1 MKWLQFFTP
10 VSSITWQEAHELTK
24 EYPTGDI
31 TFLDVRQPKE
41 YKSGHLPGA
50 KLIPMGELDSR
61 LGELDKEKP
70 IVIYCAIGGRSRV
83 AAQMLAGKEFK
94 KIYNLTGGIKAWEK
108 QVAVGPEDIGL
119 HLFSE
124 ATTAEEAL
132 IIGFGLEMGL
142 RDFYLSL
149 AQKVSS
155 EATRSLFHLLA
166 DIEIKHQQRLLT
178 LYQDLTGEA
187 ILEDDFAQ
195 KVAEPALEG
204 GLSTEE
210 YLNLYKTD
218 LESELE
224 VLGLAMAIEAQAL
237 DLYSRAAE
245 QHRAQ
250 SEFRK
255 VMLDI
260 AEEERSHMKKISD
273 YIDKTA
279 GEA

>member
-24 EYPTGDI
+24 EYPTGEV

-94 KIYNLTGGIKAWEK
+94 KIYNLTGGIKAWQK
-108 QVAVGPEDIGL
+108 QVAIGPEDVGL
-119 HLFSE
+119 HLFPE

-195 KVAEPALEG
+195 KVAEPAMEG

-250 SEFRK
+250 PEFRN
-255 VMLDI
+255 VMLQI

-273 YIDKTA
+273 YIDQTA